1 MKLSK
6 KKIVGGL
13 FVAVATIVLYD
24 HVMIN
29 KQGSD
34 ILKTL
39 TMCWFVWLFGF
50 ITSDNKYSVVV
61 IVPNVIIKHLVLL
74 IIASLL
80 AVPTVMLTWYY
91 FGEKFPAELNQ
102 CARILWLFVLWFT
115 MWIRSKIF
123 VITGKVTK

>member
-102 CARILWLFVLWFT
+102 YARILWLFVLWFT

-123 VITGKVTK
+123 VIPGKVTK